1 MWNTSLPLPGALM
14 GPVTA
19 TARLP
24 VTVTTSTPWPWPCRP
39 GSPRSPSAG
48 TCAATP
54 AALLG
59 GLVYGFSPAMIA
71 QSSSHLHLT
80 LGAVLPLLL
89 LLLLAVPP
97 LGSRQG
103 RHAVGGLAAAA
114 VVFAVLA
121 AWPLAHQLLGPQ
133 RVVGDIQESSRNG
146 NDRYSIVVPTR
157 IMAVTPAAALEVSGR
172 FVGRVGELNGYLGA
186 PPVAVVVFTAVRWW
200 RSGVVRVAFLTG
212 LVMLVLSMGE
222 RLHVNGQILD
232 AGLPWAAMR
241 SLPLIENVIP
251 TRLMLTANLFFALLL
266 AIFVDR
272 ARRPGP

>member
-1 MWNTSLPLPGALM
+1 M
-14 GPVTA
+14 
-19 TARLP
+19 
-24 VTVTTSTPWPWPCRP
+24 
-39 GSPRSPSAG
+39 
-48 TCAATP
+48 
-54 AALLG
+54 
-59 GLVYGFSPAMIA
+59 
-71 QSSSHLHLT
+71 
-80 LGAVLPLLL
+80 
-89 LLLLAVPP
+89 
-97 LGSRQG
+97 
-103 RHAVGGLAAAA
+103 
-114 VVFAVLA
+114 VFAVLA

-200 RSGVVRVAFLTG
+200 RSGVVRMAFLTG

-241 SLPLIENVIP
+241 FLPLIENVIP